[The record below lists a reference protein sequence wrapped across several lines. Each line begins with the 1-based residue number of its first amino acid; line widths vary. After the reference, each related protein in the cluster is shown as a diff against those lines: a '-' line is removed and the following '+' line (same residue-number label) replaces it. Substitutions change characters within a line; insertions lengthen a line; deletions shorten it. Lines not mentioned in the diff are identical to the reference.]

1 MMKDFNDF
9 DLDVQIKKNNQK
21 IEPDITSKS
30 LCTPGCITGILMCF
44 TQGCF
49 SNHSCIACRD

>member
-1 MMKDFNDF
+1 MKDFNDF